1 MRYVRIMNP
10 EHKIIGGYEVKDIQ
24 SAFEDITGNGYIAI
38 DIKFDF
44 NGDIVILVTD
54 AYASDIG

>member
-1 MRYVRIMNP
+1 MRYVRVMRP
-10 EHKIIGGYEVKDIQ
+10 DYKIIGGYEVKDIQ

-44 NGDIVILVTD
+44 DGDIVILVTD
-54 AYASDIG
+54 AYASDVG